1 MGREGGRTG
10 RTHLMV
16 GATGLSMAE
25 TLTVAA
31 MHNAVELSA
40 MKSFDVAP
48 EEQQQECHEL
58 ERRRG
63 RAKWEFGAIQARGA
77 ALRTSILVQMMDKRR
92 ASPERRA
99 IGSQV
104 RLRAWSSERLP
115 APALTARGV
124 AQRRRRRKKPRAIP
138 AVRVGRRHGCRVK
151 RGVLVRSF
159 GL

>member
-1 MGREGGRTG
+1 
-10 RTHLMV
+10 MV

-58 ERRRG
+58 ERQRG
-63 RAKWEFGAIQARGA
+63 RAKWEFDAMQARGA
-77 ALRTSILVQMMDKRR
+77 ALRTSSLIQTMDKRR
-92 ASPERRA
+92 ESPERRA
-99 IGSQV
+99 IGSQA

-124 AQRRRRRKKPRAIP
+124 AQRRRRRK
-138 AVRVGRRHGCRVK
+138 
-151 RGVLVRSF
+151 
-159 GL
+159 

>member
-10 RTHLMV
+10 KTHLMV

-25 TLTVAA
+25 ALTVAA
-31 MHNAVELSA
+31 MHNAVEKTA
-40 MKSFDVAP
+40 KKSFDVAP
-48 EEQQQECHEL
+48 AEQQQECREL

-77 ALRTSILVQMMDKRR
+77 ALRTSNLVQTMNKGR

-99 IGSQV
+99 IGSQA

-124 AQRRRRRKKPRAIP
+124 AQRGRRRKRPRSIP